1 MSLFQQPL
9 SQRQFRLCS
18 LGLGHRLNFRPA
30 LEQKAGRRRANLMLP
45 LLPRAIQARRR
56 AWCGH
61 VVRDQRGMGGWMDGW
76 RMGMGERPEGKR
88 GGLTNNLGQWAEAAG
103 CV

>member
-1 MSLFQQPL
+1 
-9 SQRQFRLCS
+9 
-18 LGLGHRLNFRPA
+18 
-30 LEQKAGRRRANLMLP
+30 
-45 LLPRAIQARRR
+45 
-56 AWCGH
+56 
-61 VVRDQRGMGGWMDGW
+61 MDGW